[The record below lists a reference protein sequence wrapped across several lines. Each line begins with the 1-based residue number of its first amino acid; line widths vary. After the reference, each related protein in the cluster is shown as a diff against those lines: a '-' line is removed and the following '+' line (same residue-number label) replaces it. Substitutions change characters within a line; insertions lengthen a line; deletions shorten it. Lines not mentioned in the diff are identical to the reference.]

1 MRRRE
6 FITVLGNAF
15 AGWPLAAVAQQQSRM
30 RRIGILLG
38 VRENDAR
45 WKSNMAGFEKRL
57 QELGWSNGQN
67 IRIDYRWAGTDVD
80 HLNAEAKELVDL
92 QPDLIVAQ
100 STPGVSA
107 VKGLTRTIP
116 IVFIVVSDPIGSGFV
131 ESLARP
137 GGNITGF
144 TNLEGS
150 LGGKWVELLKE
161 IAPQLTHA
169 GLMFNPETAPFAS
182 VYLHPF
188 ETAARAHGIEPLS
201 LPVRSTTDIFDAIT
215 GLARQHQSGL
225 ALVTDIFL
233 SDRKIYTEIM
243 SLVAKYGVPTIYPF
257 PFYVTMGGLISY
269 GIDTSDLVRRA
280 PDYVDRILRGAHP
293 AELPVQLPNKFE
305 LIVNLKTAK
314 SLGLT
319 VPGPLLATADE
330 VIE

>member
-1 MRRRE
+1 VRRRE
-6 FITVLGNAF
+6 FIKLVGGAA
-15 AGWPLAAVAQQQSRM
+15 AGWPLAVRAQPSGQM

-38 VRENDAR
+38 VVEPDAR
-45 WKSNMAGFEKRL
+45 WQSTIAAFEKRL
-57 QELGWSNGQN
+57 EELGWSTGQN
-67 IRIDYRWAGTDVD
+67 IRIDYRWAGTNVA
-80 HLNAEAKELVDL
+80 HLNAAAKELVDL
-92 QPDLIVAQ
+92 KPDLIVAQ
-100 STPGVSA
+100 STPGVAA

-116 IVFIVVSDPIGSGFV
+116 VVFITVSDPVGSGFV

-169 GLMFNPETAPFAS
+169 GLMFNPDTAPFAS

-188 ETAARAHGIEPLS
+188 DTAARAHGIEPLA
-201 LPVRSTTDIFDAIT
+201 LPVRSSADILDAIT
-215 GLARQHQSGL
+215 GLARKQKSGL

-233 SDRKIYTEIM
+233 SDRKIYSEII
-243 SLVAKYGVPTIYPF
+243 SLVAKYGVPSIYPF
-257 PFYVTMGGLISY
+257 PFYITAGGLISY
-269 GIDTSDLVRRA
+269 GIDTSDVVRRA
-280 PDYVDRILRGAHP
+280 PDYVDRILRGAQP
-293 AELPVQLPNKFE
+293 ADLPVQLPIKFD
-305 LIVNLKTAK
+305 LVVNLKTAI

-319 VPGPLLATADE
+319 IPSSLLATAND